1 MSEPVILKAVQDQYG
16 AVARSGLS
24 NESAAIRSVAQAFGY
39 SEEDLASL
47 PPEANMGLSCGN
59 PIALAGL
66 RRRGRR
72 RPWLRWRPGRLSC
85 CEESRTDW
93 QSDWYRHDAGNDS
106 SRPCGCR

>member
-66 RRRGRR
+66 RPERSSSTLVAVAAWMSFLLRRKSD
-72 RPWLRWRPGRLSC
+72 RLAKRLVS
-85 CEESRTDW
+85 T
-93 QSDWYRHDAGNDS
+93 
-106 SRPCGCR
+106 

>member
-16 AVARSGLS
+16 AVARSGLC
-24 NESAAIRSVAQAFGY
+24 NESPAVRSVAQAFGY

-66 RRRGRR
+66 RRGSRCRS
-72 RPWLRWRPGRLSC
+72 WLRWRPGCVSC
-85 CEESRTDW
+85 REESRTDW
-93 QSDWYRHDAGNDS
+93 QSHRHRHDAGND
-106 SRPCGCR
+106 